1 MWQGLKAEARGRKMP
16 PRLDVYEAAL
26 SSRGIEGVK
35 EGLYAR
41 HNQRWGNIQRNGG
54 ENAAQVL
61 PVLGPAGVIQL
72 VAEKIGANRLR
83 LPASPYG
90 APIDHLA
97 WGVDGVTSACRML
110 LAGQAFGA
118 AALARTQLERWSF
131 NLAHGLGVEFDFNAL
146 GTDQM
151 RGLWDVHH
159 LHVDIA
165 DIWNELSE
173 LLHGRGR
180 YLPLGRWETLDL
192 MDGPAPNALSEL
204 TAALGPILVQLRSVA
219 LGQAHG
225 LEMSAASGLLRRWP
239 TSTAFEAPMD
249 FPIPVL
255 SSAGIWPL
263 LHNHVAE
270 DLTLVAAVAPPS
282 ARFCASRDRFVDG
295 GAALFTPAELP
306 GLVLADHRYRAWHS
320 AARSFDAEAVEVG
333 PLFNP
338 DVIALRAQ
346 HLILTAEAAALTSTW
361 ALPQDG
367 ADALWIAASSV
378 RSAFFLWLED
388 DDRALACV
396 RTALESIA
404 RARAWRTK
412 PARALTI
419 RPNAI
424 ARDWFELAGWRRL
437 RLVNRSLG
445 ELSHSM
451 PASRWSG
458 ARAALIE
465 AIPPHEEGQ
474 PAAIARG
481 AAVRTAIALLGIETI
496 EWLRVQSAAL
506 ADALREILVEDQGIE
521 IADEE
526 QWLNQV
532 WSAREV
538 DFGDPDFSFVSRAVS
553 PMRDTL

>member
-1 MWQGLKAEARGRKMP
+1 MWQGLQAEARGRKMSP
-16 PRLDVYEAAL
+16 LLDVYEAAL
-26 SSRGIEGVK
+26 SSRGIEGIK
-35 EGLYAR
+35 EGLYSR
-41 HNQRWGNIQRNGG
+41 HNQRWENIQRNGHA
-54 ENAAQVL
+54 NAAQVL

-72 VAEKIGANRLR
+72 VAERVGANRLR

-90 APIDHLA
+90 TPIDHLL
-97 WGVDGVTSACRML
+97 WGVDGVTAACRL
-110 LAGQAFGA
+110 LLTGQAFGA
-118 AALARTQLERWSF
+118 AALARTQLERWTF
-131 NLAHGLGVEFDFNAL
+131 NLAHGLGTEFEFHSL
-146 GTDQM
+146 GTDEM
-151 RGLWDVHH
+151 RSLWDVHH
-159 LHVDIA
+159 LDVDIA
-165 DIWNELSE
+165 EIWNDLSE

-192 MDGPAPNALSEL
+192 MKGTAPSALSEL
-204 TAALGPILVQLRSVA
+204 TGALGPVLVQLRSVA
-219 LGQAHG
+219 LGKAHE
-225 LEMSAASGLLRRWP
+225 LDMSTATDLLRRWP
-239 TSTAFEAPMD
+239 ASTAFEAPVD
-249 FPIPVL
+249 FPIGAL
-255 SSAGIWPL
+255 SSAGLWPL

-270 DLTLVAAVAPPS
+270 DLTLVAVVAPPS
-282 ARFCASRDRFVDG
+282 ARLCASRDRFVDG

-320 AARSFDAEAVEVG
+320 AARSFDAEAAEVG

-367 ADALWIAASSV
+367 ADALWIAASAV

-396 RTALESIA
+396 RTGLESIA

-412 PARALTI
+412 PARALKI

-437 RLVNRSLG
+437 RLLNRSLG

-451 PASRWSG
+451 PSSRWSG

-481 AAVRTAIALLGIETI
+481 AAVRTAIALLGVETI
-496 EWLRVQSAAL
+496 EWLRLQFTTL
-506 ADALREILVEDQGIE
+506 ADALSEILVEDQGIE
-521 IADEE
+521 SADEG

-532 WSAREV
+532 WSARDL
-538 DFGDPDFSFVSRAVS
+538 DFGDPDFSFVSREAG
-553 PMRDTL
+553 PMRDTR